1 MMNIDPKSGHHA
13 IFTSIKPP
21 LVCWLVLILLGL
33 GLLFRV
39 ANLDQR
45 VYWVDEVATSIRAA
59 GYTREEVTQTLAN
72 GESWAIATI
81 QDYQQLTSERGWADT
96 LDALR
101 QSPEHAPLYFI
112 LTRLWMQVFGSSVAA
127 IRSLSVVCSLVALLC
142 FYWLAVELFQMP
154 EAGWMA
160 VCLLSVSPF
169 FVAYAQEARPYSLW
183 SVTLLLSGITLLQA
197 LRLNTRGRWGLYALT
212 LTLTLYTSL
221 LSVFVALG
229 QGLYVAIMAWSGSS
243 SQYKGLMRYYWAAT
257 GLAVLA
263 FSPWLMVIVE
273 RWATL
278 QDNTTWARS
287 PLNPLVMVAIWL
299 YSLAIIVFD
308 VPVSVNLSFETV
320 AKGIAAST
328 VLGIMGYAIYW
339 LWATTSRRTGLFVIL
354 LIISTPAALI
364 SLDLIRGGQASATPR
379 YLIPCQLGMLLAV
392 AYFLSDRLTPFS
404 RQRMI
409 LGITGFWGILSLWS
423 CVGNLNRT
431 PDYQKARNQANP
443 AIASIINQTP
453 APILMAEP
461 EYAIDVVS
469 LSYELNSDARIQIM
483 SADDVIFEQGHDCKY
498 DDSVFIL
505 NPSDALRRHIARGD
519 RFDVEKVYRPKLLTP
534 DDVHLSLWKLQLD
547 LNPEVDK

>member
-13 IFTSIKPP
+13 IFIPIKRP
-21 LVCWLVLILLGL
+21 LVRWLVLILLGL

-45 VYWVDEVATSIRAA
+45 IYWVDEVATSIRVA

-72 GESWAIATI
+72 GEVWAIAPI
-81 QDYQQLTSERGWADT
+81 QHYQQLTSERGWADT

-112 LTRLWMQVFGSSVAA
+112 LARLWVQLFGSSVVA
-127 IRSLSVVCSLVALLC
+127 IRSLSVICSLMALPC
-142 FYWLAVELFQMP
+142 FYWLAVELFKSP
-154 EAGWMA
+154 LVGWMA
-160 VCLLSVSPF
+160 IGLLSVSPF

-183 SVTLLLSGITLLQA
+183 SVTVLLSGIALLQA
-197 LRLNTRGRWGLYALT
+197 LRLNTRTRWGLYALT

-229 QGLYVAIMAWSGSS
+229 QGLYVAGMAWSASS
-243 SQYKGLMRYYWAAT
+243 FQSKGLMRRYWAAT
-257 GLAVLA
+257 GVAILA
-263 FSPWLMVIVE
+263 FSPWLMVIAHH
-273 RWATL
+273 WTML

-287 PLNPLVMVAIWL
+287 PLNPLAMVAIWL
-299 YSLAIIVFD
+299 YSLAVIVFD
-308 VPVSVNLSFETV
+308 VSVSVDLSIETV
-320 AKGIAAST
+320 AKGIMASV
-328 VLGIMGYAIYW
+328 VLGIMGYAVYW
-339 LWATTSRRTGLFVIL
+339 LWMTASRRTGLFVIL

-379 YLIPCQLGMLLAV
+379 YLIPCQLGMLLSV
-392 AYFLSDRLTPFS
+392 AYFLSDRLTSFS

-409 LGITGFWGILSLWS
+409 LGITGLWVTLSLWS

-443 AIASIINQTP
+443 AIAAILNQAPASILI
-453 APILMAEP
+453 AEP
-461 EYAIDVVS
+461 EYAMDVVS
-469 LSYELNSDARIQIM
+469 LSYALNSDLRIQIV
-483 SADDVIFEQGHDCKY
+483 SADNAVFEQGHEYKY
-498 DDSVFIL
+498 DNSVFIL
-505 NPSDALRRHIARGD
+505 NPSDALRRRIERGD
-519 RFDVEKVYRPKLLTP
+519 RFDVEKVYQPELLTP

-547 LNPEVDK
+547 SNPESR